1 MSIDLNALANVHAQ
15 VNDSR
20 QKNQEKALK
29 VLKDW
34 HDKEEQKELAV
45 VAQSSNDVGEVVK
58 ELNYTSDA
66 EDFVFAEMKN
76 NEWLTAANTVA
87 KTENDKKIN
96 QAVWESKNLLIKE
109 QSRDAETY
117 AGLQDNID
125 SKWDKIQELK
135 TDDGKFDFSEI
146 QEILDDY
153 KKVGENILSYNNNWV
168 HRQNYL
174 NNINKIEKWIDLGQE
189 FQTLDVDST
198 KEGIQTDDPYPSYN
212 AILNRSYQS
221 WKLGNTAN
229 AQNAM
234 NKSLDYLTGSIKAQE
249 EAKLLSDEMIQ
260 ENAIAYMENISETK
274 MSDIIHYSDL
284 LKEYEINLANG
295 VPNITRPEPPVNFSP
310 EEIIIAQGFK
320 NQNPAYSDQLNLNKQ
335 RYNQDMESAAFG
347 AINSVQNA
355 LGKGIGDGLSVDSDL
370 TNDLIEIGTYST
382 AKGKL
387 TSAGNRKAAVKDIG
401 KNIESI
407 FAYLESGL
415 QGRLPGDDFYDSTGE
430 VRKLLDGE
438 YAEGSPDYYIA
449 LDKILN
455 DYMPINE
462 LNGIRQVNQ
471 KAKSETVDEFGGDN
485 QKEEEN
491 GFEILK
497 RYLEAYD
504 AIRVLDRRFGEDPAN
519 ILNIRPE

>member
-1 MSIDLNALANVHAQ
+1 MPISVQLFYFRSILIYYL
-15 VNDSR
+15 
-20 QKNQEKALK
+20 QK
-29 VLKDW
+29 
-34 HDKEEQKELAV
+34 
-45 VAQSSNDVGEVVK
+45 
-58 ELNYTSDA
+58 
-66 EDFVFAEMKN
+66 
-76 NEWLTAANTVA
+76 
-87 KTENDKKIN
+87 
-96 QAVWESKNLLIKE
+96 
-109 QSRDAETY
+109 
-117 AGLQDNID
+117 
-125 SKWDKIQELK
+125 
-135 TDDGKFDFSEI
+135 
-146 QEILDDY
+146 
-153 KKVGENILSYNNNWV
+153 
-168 HRQNYL
+168 
-174 NNINKIEKWIDLGQE
+174 
-189 FQTLDVDST
+189 
-198 KEGIQTDDPYPSYN
+198 
-212 AILNRSYQS
+212 
-221 WKLGNTAN
+221 
-229 AQNAM
+229 
-234 NKSLDYLTGSIKAQE
+234 
-249 EAKLLSDEMIQ
+249 
-260 ENAIAYMENISETK
+260 
-274 MSDIIHYSDL
+274 
-284 LKEYEINLANG
+284 
-295 VPNITRPEPPVNFSP
+295 
-310 EEIIIAQGFK
+310 
-320 NQNPAYSDQLNLNKQ
+320 LNLNKQ